1 MPRSYQASG
10 MASVLCSQ
18 CVGTTQDR
26 IYLFVLI
33 HSEVIS
39 SLLACSTSYILRS
52 WFASPSDKVCCW
64 SYRTRIRRAEYAFPR
79 TLALGFSVN
88 RGVYAHR
95 ALRTRERLLGSARL
109 APNRRRGDP
118 MHRCYCHYLPAVVHK
133 MDPSII
139 AQQSDVRCKR
149 GRLCIILIAP
159 AAHTSKGLAKA
170 FVSSAGGKGPELFI
184 PPFHSG
190 PLIVSPEPVF
200 VVG

>member
-1 MPRSYQASG
+1 MPRSYQAPG

-33 HSEVIS
+33 HSEEIS

-88 RGVYAHR
+88 RGVYANR

-118 MHRCYCHYLPAVVHK
+118 MHRFAITSPLS
-133 MDPSII
+133 SIKWTQ
-139 AQQSDVRCKR
+139 A
-149 GRLCIILIAP
+149 L
-159 AAHTSKGLAKA
+159 
-170 FVSSAGGKGPELFI
+170 
-184 PPFHSG
+184 
-190 PLIVSPEPVF
+190 
-200 VVG
+200 